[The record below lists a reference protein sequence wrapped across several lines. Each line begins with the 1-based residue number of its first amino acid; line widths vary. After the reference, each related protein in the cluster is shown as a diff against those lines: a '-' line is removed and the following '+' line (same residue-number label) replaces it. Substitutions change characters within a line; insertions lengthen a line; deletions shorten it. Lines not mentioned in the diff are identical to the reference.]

1 MWMLETEP
9 ESSLGAANDFNL
21 GVISL
26 VPRTIF
32 LNSIVVRQNKTKWKT
47 QDGLKE
53 EELEDKHWG

>member
-1 MWMLETEP
+1 MLETEP
-9 ESSLGAANDFNL
+9 ASSVGAANDFNL

-32 LNSIVVRQNKTKWKT
+32 LNSIVMRQNKTENT
-47 QDGLKE
+47 EDGLKE